1 MTVRYRLGNIRRLLK
16 EGFTEGE
23 LRDFCFDTPDFRA
36 VYDRLAEN
44 TSPDG
49 IVRQILGHADRTE
62 NIEFLLDWA
71 REKNPIKY
79 NLYQPYY
86 NSIRILLVDDNQDWC
101 DQFGNL
107 LQEQGRGYEVVTA
120 TSKEEALWHIK
131 NDKPYNLAVLDM
143 RLDEADE
150 ENREG
155 VSLGFWLRENGY
167 TMPVFILSAYEIDAK
182 TAKYIGLRPFQFIAV
197 EKGKIG
203 AGSFDDLLRQIELA
217 LLSPP

>member
-79 NLYQPYY
+79 NLYQPYHY
-86 NSIRILLVDDNQDWC
+86 SVRILLVDDNPDWC
-101 DQFGNL
+101 EQFGSL
-107 LQEQGRGYEVVTA
+107 LQEQGRGYEVVTT
-120 TSKEEALWHIK
+120 TSKEEAQRHIR
-131 NDKPYNLAVLDM
+131 NDEPYNLVIIDM
-143 RLDEADE
+143 RLDESDE
-150 ENREG
+150 ENSEG
-155 VSLGFWLRENGY
+155 VTLGFWLRDNGY
-167 TMPVFILSAYEIDAK
+167 KTPIIIISSYSIDAK
-182 TAKYIGLRPFQFIAV
+182 LVKYMVLRPFQFVSV
-197 EKGKIG
+197 EKWKIG
-203 AGSFDDLLRQIELA
+203 SGEVDDLLHQVKLA
-217 LLSPP
+217 LLP